1 MGRQRLMERV
11 RQAAVVARPGTIVL
25 VLLGLLW
32 LGNVGRVYAQVV
44 VSGRVTSA
52 EDGQP
57 LPGVNIVVKGTAI
70 GTATDLDGRYS
81 LAVPSPNDTLV
92 FSFVGFESASIPVA
106 GRSVIDVQLQ
116 PAVITGEEVVVVGY
130 GTVRQREVSGAVTT
144 VSAEELNP
152 LATLSINQMV
162 QGRVPGLSMQVRTT
176 QPGGGVSVNVRGAI
190 SPRGNN
196 TPLYVIDGVPITEYR
211 QSDPG
216 LYDRDLGFYGGVDR
230 DPLAFLNPAD
240 IESITVLK
248 DASAAAIYGSAAANG
263 VVLITTKSGRAGA
276 VRVDYRGSYSAQLM
290 QDYFPLLNARQ
301 FMEEQRRLSF
311 DRYLF
316 ENGLPPYGTR
326 DPGSVTP
333 YAPLFTDQ
341 DIQAAGEG
349 TDWIDLISENG
360 RIIEHNIAVRGG
372 SPSTQFYTSFNV
384 QLNDAVLKNSTFN
397 RYSLRVNVDQTISSR
412 VRLKLRTQATRL
424 EGNNASTGA
433 NAGGPEKFNMIQ
445 NAMTFAPTVPVYDEN
460 GNFTKSY
467 YRIQMNPAAFLII
480 DDDSRVTS
488 LFAAPTLEVDLTDQL
503 QLTVVGQV
511 QEETTLRGFYLPR
524 RADHDVLPEGMAQ
537 KSTNSVQNY
546 SAESYLTYTG
556 RLGPGELTAVAG
568 AGYYR
573 GGTEGSFMQGVGF
586 FTDAFSYHNLE
597 VSSDRLRNI
606 VDSWKSSRTK
616 LSQFARVNYL
626 LYDRYVLTLVARRDG
641 SSIFSENHKWGFFP
655 GISAAWLISEE
666 PFMQNVSGLSQLK
679 LRVSYGE
686 AGNESVLSGNTLQLY
701 SAGYPFLIG
710 STEYNGVAVSQV
722 ANPNLKWETVQA
734 FNVGLDFAFWQYRV
748 RGSLDFFVKTARDLL
763 DFNPLPAN
771 NPVGRVAD
779 NVGSTRSRGF
789 ELALHTDNLTG
800 SRFRWNTDLTLSYYK
815 SYWVE
820 RNPQVP
826 LPPYVG
832 EHDPLD
838 VIYGWETAGIIR
850 SEADRPDYMPNANLG
865 NLIFVD
871 QNGDGVLDAQ
881 DVVILGN
888 TTPRWQL
895 GLNNTISIGNFDLN
909 VFVYGYL
916 GFKRYNNFAP
926 NADAISQLTTPMNTT
941 IYAREIWSTDR
952 PDGTRPGV
960 AANPY
965 ATNNPTGNTDF
976 DLHDASFLR
985 LKSITLG
992 YTIPRR
998 WLGGVASTVQRAR
1011 LFVDL
1016 QNLGVLTDYPGFD
1029 PEYTEP
1035 NPYPKYT
1042 TVTVGVELGF

>member
-1 MGRQRLMERV
+1 MIRYRLLLLRRMF
-11 RQAAVVARPGTIVL
+11 
-25 VLLGLLW
+25 LGLLMGW
-32 LGNVGRVYAQVV
+32 GLWIVYPPLSVYAQLT

-52 EDGQP
+52 EDGQG
-57 LPGVNIVVKGTAI
+57 LPGVNVVVSGTTV
-70 GTATDLDGRYS
+70 GTATDLDGRYV
-81 LAVPSPNDTLV
+81 LVVPSPNDTLV
-92 FSFVGFESASIPVA
+92 FSFVGFETAVVPVA
-106 GRSVIDVQLQ
+106 GRTVIHVELR
-116 PAVITGEEVVVVGY
+116 PAVILGEEVVVIGY
-130 GTVRQREVSGAVTT
+130 GTLRQREVGGAVTT
-144 VSAEELNP
+144 VNAEELNP
-152 LATLSINQMV
+152 IATLSVNQMV
-162 QGRVPGLSMQVRTT
+162 QGKVPGLDLRVRTT

-230 DPLAFLNPAD
+230 DPLAFLNPSD

-276 VRVDYRGSYSAQLM
+276 VRVDYRGSYTAQRM

-301 FMEEQRRLSF
+301 FMEEQRRLSY
-311 DRYLF
+311 DRYLY
-316 ENGLPPYGTR
+316 ENQLPPYGSR
-326 DPGSVTP
+326 NPNSVPP
-333 YAPLFTDQ
+333 YTPLFSDTD
-341 DIQAAGEG
+341 ILNAGRG

-360 RIIEHNIAVRGG
+360 QVIEHNIAVRGG
-372 SPSTQFYTSFNV
+372 SPNTQFYTSFNL
-384 QLNDAVLKNSTFN
+384 QLNDAVLKNSNLN
-397 RYSLRVNVDQTISSR
+397 RYSLRLNVDQNLSSG
-412 VRLKLRTQATRL
+412 VRLRLRTQATRL

-445 NAMTFAPTVPVYDEN
+445 NAMTFAPTVPIYDEN

-488 LFAAPTLEVDLTDQL
+488 LFAAPTLEVNLTDQL
-503 QLTVVGQV
+503 QLNVVGQY

-524 RADHDVLPEGMAQ
+524 TADHDVLPEGMAQ

-556 RLGPGELTAVAG
+556 SVGPGVLTAVAG

-586 FTDAFSYHNLE
+586 FTDAFGYNNIG
-597 VSSDRLRNI
+597 VSSDKLRSIMN
-606 VDSWKSSRTK
+606 SWKSARTK
-616 LSQFARVNYL
+616 LSQFARINYAL
-626 LYDRYVLTLVARRDG
+626 QDRYVLTLVARRDG

-655 GISAAWLISEE
+655 GVSFAWLLSDE
-666 PFMQNVSGLSQLK
+666 PFLRNVASLSQLK
-679 LRVSYGE
+679 LRLSYGE

-701 SAGYPFLIG
+701 TTGYPFVIG

-722 ANPNLKWETVQA
+722 ANPNLKWETVQT
-734 FNVGLDFAFWQYRV
+734 FNVGLDFGLWRYRV
-748 RGSLDFFVKTARDLL
+748 RGSLDVFVKTARDLL
-763 DFNPLPAN
+763 DFNPLPVN
-771 NPVGRVAD
+771 NPVGRLAD

-789 ELALHTDNLTG
+789 ELALHTENL
-800 SRFRWNTDLTLSYYK
+800 SSSQLRWNTDLTLAYYK

-820 RNPQVP
+820 RNPRVP
-826 LPPYVG
+826 LPPYIG

-838 VIYGWETAGIIR
+838 ALYGWQTAGIIR
-850 SEADRPDYMPNANLG
+850 KPEDRPAYMPNANLG

-871 QNGDGVLDAQ
+871 QNNDGVLNEQ
-881 DVVILGN
+881 DVVLLGN

-895 GLNNTISIGNFDLN
+895 GLNNTISLGNFDVN

-926 NADAISQLTTPMNTT
+926 SVDAISQVTTPMNTT
-941 IYAREIWSTDR
+941 IYARDIWSTTK
-952 PDGTRPGV
+952 PEGTRPGV

-992 YTIPRR
+992 YTIPSR
-998 WLGGVASTVQRAR
+998 WLGGVASSVRQAR
-1011 LFVDL
+1011 LFIDV
-1016 QNLGVLTDYPGFD
+1016 QNLGVLTNYPGFD

-1042 TVTVGVELGF
+1042 SITVGLELGF